1 MPKPG
6 EHFSLAQY
14 SERLRGRDISHYEP
28 ILQEMI
34 QSHTILQ
41 AMYHYHPSVF
51 YICNLMEGKFVY
63 FARESMRKLF
73 QLDDQGVEKL
83 EQEGIPYMMSL
94 ILPGDLPL
102 VVEDLGRLSLEAMK
116 GISPH
121 QIDKIRFTINYRARR
136 GDGNVCSILNQF
148 CYIPDLQDG
157 LALFSVGSLTDISDV
172 KGDTKVTIKAEYF
185 DELSHRNPIVQTLQ
199 PVDEGGLRF
208 SARELEVIKL
218 LGAGLKTEEIAARLF
233 ISPYTVR
240 AHKRNIFDRAEVRKT
255 AELISKLTKAGLI

>member
-1 MPKPG
+1 MPKRV
-6 EHFSLAQY
+6 ESFSLAQY
-14 SERLRGRDISHYEP
+14 SERLRGRDISNYQP
-28 ILQEMI
+28 VLQEMI

-41 AMYHYHPSVF
+41 AMYRYHPSVF

-63 FARESMRKLF
+63 FAREAMRKLF
-73 QLDDQGVEKL
+73 QLDDAGIEKM
-83 EQEGIPYMMSL
+83 ERDGIPQMMSL
-94 ILPGDLPL
+94 IVPSDLPM
-102 VVEDLGRLSLEAMK
+102 VVEDLGHLSVAAMK
-116 GISPH
+116 GIPPN

-136 GDGNVCSILNQF
+136 GDGTVCSILNQF

-157 LALFSVGSLTDISDV
+157 MALFSVGSLTDISDV
-172 KGDTKVTIKAEYF
+172 KGDTKITIKAEYF
-185 DELSHRNPIVQTLQ
+185 DELSHRNPIIQTLL
-199 PVDEGGLRF
+199 PVDEGGLQF